1 MQIGNCVKEYN
12 WIIINHSELSK
23 KLHHHIEVA
32 IFSNEAQFIIQ
43 FDGLIGDWLIEYK
56 LIVKLL
62 FHPTYVMICYLCI

>member
-32 IFSNEAQFIIQ
+32 IVAEFSQMMPN
-43 FDGLIGDWLIEYK
+43 
-56 LIVKLL
+56 LL
-62 FHPTYVMICYLCI
+62 FNVMGWLAIDLLNTNWLLNCYFTQPM